1 MRIQELSNKGA
12 VGTFYVKRHMI
23 IDEFFFIFTRRNSKF
38 MNHRREIII
47 CLGSS
52 CFSRGN
58 KNLLKIIQRFVT
70 HHGLTEKVFFRGDHC
85 FGECSEGP
93 NIKIG
98 GKVFNR
104 VSEDNVQQ
112 ILQESL
118 GDLIKTGG

>member
-1 MRIQELSNKGA
+1 ML
-12 VGTFYVKRHMI
+12 MI
-23 IDEFFFIFTRRNSKF
+23 YAGRCIHIDHFFFIFTNRNSRT

-58 KNLLKIIQRFVT
+58 KNLLKIIQRFVV
-70 HHGLTEKVFFRGDHC
+70 HNGLTEKVFFKGDHC
-85 FGECSEGP
+85 FGECIEGP

-98 GKVFNR
+98 GRMFNH

-112 ILQESL
+112 ILKESL